1 MNLIDVKNTSAVI
14 WKTELRILILSL
26 KVLMKRAGGSD
37 QKKRCNTILSVVKNV
52 Q

>member
-14 WKTELRILILSL
+14 WKTDLRILILSL

-37 QKKRCNTILSVVKNV
+37 QKKI
-52 Q
+52 

>member
-1 MNLIDVKNTSAVI
+1 MNVIDVKNTSAVI
-14 WKTELRILILSL
+14 WKTDLKILILSL

-37 QKKRCNTILSVVKNV
+37 QKNRCNTILSVVKTV